1 MWCGAARVLFRN
13 VGALGDEV
21 WALFSGKKEVACG
34 KEEKQ
39 ATSDQ
44 KTIIRISR
52 GG

>member
-1 MWCGAARVLFRN
+1 MWGDAARFLFLN
-13 VGALGDEV
+13 VGAVVDAL

-34 KEEKQ
+34 EGEKQ

>member
-1 MWCGAARVLFRN
+1 VVDELRSHLF
-13 VGALGDEV
+13 
-21 WALFSGKKEVACG
+21 GKKEVACG